1 VTTTLRADHA
11 DLLVTRAG
19 DIVETLRA
27 NAEKTEQDLV
37 PAPDAVAAVREA
49 GLFALTVPTDLG
61 GHGASLRTLVRVAIE
76 LGRGCPSTAWV
87 TSLSAV
93 SKLMHGTKLTGAA
106 RDAYFADPNSVT
118 CTSGLVDGHGEE
130 VPGGL
135 SLTGR
140 WRMASGCELAAWAF
154 LMVPMVRDGQVV
166 GAGGA
171 LVPVAD
177 LAIERSWG
185 GAGLAGTSSHTLVAD
200 GLLVRE
206 EFLLL
211 PPPGVP
217 RLLPPARML
226 DAAVL
231 AHLAPMLGATR
242 GAHEVVADVMGRK
255 APFATTYQRM
265 SESPLAR
272 LWFTEA
278 TRLVDAA
285 TERSLRVADALDA
298 IDPDRPMPTLDR
310 STLRMEMVTAA
321 QECRTALGKL
331 LDLNGASG
339 FHDANPLQRFW
350 RDVEVGTRYAGLN
363 PYIAAEDHGRL
374 LLDVEQP
381 VSVTLH

>member
-1 VTTTLRADHA
+1 MTIALQTDHA
-11 DLLVTRAG
+11 DILVTRAR
-19 DIVETLRA
+19 DIVGTLRA
-27 NAEKTEQDLV
+27 NAEKTERDLV
-37 PAPDAVAAVREA
+37 PARDSVAAVREA

-61 GHGASLRTLVRVAIE
+61 GHGASLRTLVRVAVE
-76 LGRGCPSTAWV
+76 LGQGCPSTAWV
-87 TSLSAV
+87 TSLSAAA
-93 SKLMHGTKLTGAA
+93 KLMHGAALTGAA
-106 RDAYFADPNSVT
+106 RDAYFADPNAVT

-130 VPGGL
+130 VAGGL

-140 WRMASGCELAAWAF
+140 WRMASGCELAPWAF
-154 LMVPMVRDGQVV
+154 LLVPMVRDGQVV

-177 LAIERSWG
+177 LKVERTWG
-185 GAGLAGTSSHTLVAD
+185 GAGLGGTSSHTLVAD

-206 EFLLL
+206 EFLLR

-217 RLLPPARML
+217 HPLPPARML

-242 GAHEVVADVMGRK
+242 GALRIVADVVGKK
-255 APFATTYQRM
+255 ALFATTYQRM

-278 TRLVDAA
+278 TRLVEGA
-285 TERSLRVADALDA
+285 TDRALRVADALDA
-298 IDPDRPMPTLDR
+298 VDPDQPMPTLER

-331 LDLNGASG
+331 LDLHGASG
-339 FHDANPLQRFW
+339 FHHANPLQRFW

-363 PYIAAEDHGRL
+363 PFIAAEDHGRVL
-374 LLDVEQP
+374 LGVGQP
-381 VSVTLH
+381 VSVTL